1 MMKNKV
7 YNSDRR
13 FDIINTALLI
23 LIGLM
28 FVYPIWFV
36 VIASLSSP
44 AEIWSGNVVFL
55 PKGFNLNGY
64 KAIMKQAEIW
74 IGYKNSLFYLAAG
87 VIISLFLTTCAAYPL
102 SRRDFKAAGFL
113 MKIYTFTMFFSG
125 GIVPLYLL
133 VKSMHMM
140 NTRWAVLLPSALSV
154 YNLIIM
160 RTYFQTAI
168 PHELYEAASIDGCTN
183 IKYVNSVV
191 IPLSKPILA
200 VIALYYGVA
209 RWNEFFNPL
218 MFLTDRNKLPL
229 TVFLREYLLQ
239 MQMSTDMLG
248 GDARNAAEQL
258 QMAEKLKYGIIIV
271 SSIPMLIIYPFVQKY
286 FVKGVMIGSIKG

>member
-1 MMKNKV
+1 MIEKV
-7 YNSDRR
+7 YNSDRA
-13 FDIINTALLI
+13 FDIVNTTLLV

-28 FVYPIWFV
+28 FLYPIWFV
-36 VIASLSSP
+36 VIASVSSP
-44 AEIWSGNVVFL
+44 AEILSGNVVLL

-64 KAIMKQAEIW
+64 KAIMQQAEIW
-74 IGYKNSLFYLAAG
+74 VGYQNSLFYLVVG
-87 VIISLFLTTCAAYPL
+87 VAISLFLTTCAAYPL
-102 SRRDFKAAGFL
+102 SRKDFKAAGFL
-113 MKIYTFTMFFSG
+113 MKLYTFTMFFSG

-133 VKSMHMM
+133 VKSLHMM

-160 RTYFQTAI
+160 RTYFQTSI
-168 PHELYEAASIDGCTN
+168 PHELFEAASIDGCTN
-183 IKYVNSVV
+183 LKYVLSVV
-191 IPLSKPILA
+191 LPLSKPIMA
-200 VIALYYGVA
+200 VIVLYYGVA

-218 MFLTDRNKLPL
+218 MFLTDRGKLPL

-239 MQMSTDMLG
+239 MQISADMLG

-258 QMAEKLKYGIIIV
+258 QVAEKLKYGIIIV

-286 FVKGVMIGSIKG
+286 FVRGVMIGSIKG